1 MYKSN
6 TCAQCKSPLLETD
19 VLASQAAQLAF
30 VLNVFNVYHS
40 RMQRDTVDGLP
51 LPDVLESRAVTIAAA
66 AIHSL

>member
-30 VLNVFNVYHS
+30 VFNIYHS

-51 LPDVLESRAVTIAAA
+51 LPDVLESGAVTITAA